1 MYSIGQTI
9 IAKGVELTIHA
20 FDGQEYE
27 LRSVRTC
34 GVWFATP
41 EQLQNVLS

>member
-1 MYSIGQTI
+1 MFTIGQTI

-41 EQLQNVLS
+41 EQISAVLS